1 MVFFLF
7 YGLIYVLLC
16 LWVGSMGSKRECG
29 AVLGFLIAFF
39 TSPLLGAIIVLL
51 FRKKK
56 SKTELLVEAKV
67 LLDSGVITQTEHKFM
82 VEDIMRIGKLRD
94 ISYYKR

>member
-1 MVFFLF
+1 
-7 YGLIYVLLC
+7 
-16 LWVGSMGSKRECG
+16 MGSKRECG

-82 VEDIMRIGKLRD
+82 VEDIMRTGKLRD